1 MLAKSSGNSVNM
13 HSSWVPPGATQ
24 SFGSWTHNARNWLSR
39 FCLRSELHHPN
50 TNLQSRL
57 ASAPSLGFRAC
68 FGPVSG
74 AKWSKGQKDTT
85 CTRDHKQHQ
94 NHQILDKA
102 TAKAMNRDAIFH
114 QFHRAKTQIR
124 IWKLRTTKCLKSCPF
139 EGKATMCVGTLC
151 CRNKRTSNPTPF
163 L

>member
-24 SFGSWTHNARNWLSR
+24 SFGSWTYNARNWLSR
-39 FCLRSELHHPN
+39 YKLPPLRTPPPKYEFAKSACKCSFP
-50 TNLQSRL
+50 RL
-57 ASAPSLGFRAC
+57 PRFFWTSFR
-68 FGPVSG
+68 
-74 AKWSKGQKDTT
+74 SKGQKDTT